1 MKLGVQPN
9 MRLVLVGLVAVT
21 LTACDLKTAFTGNV
35 EVVARA
41 GELELPSDT
50 LAAILAEGKWPV
62 QGTLAEMFAHHWVEF
77 ALVGQR
83 FAQGDSLLDSAS
95 VYHAM
100 WPDATQWLVDYY
112 HDSVVAGRLVM
123 DSATVDSAY
132 QAGEHRIIYHIMIK
146 TRPDMSPPERQ
157 DALLRADGLLSRLSA
172 GMPWEQANE
181 QNEDPVAQRDGGSI
195 GILERGTAAPEFEE
209 VAYRLRPDEVSD
221 LVETRFGFH
230 IIWRPA
236 LAGLW
241 DEYEAAVEETL
252 LLRLEDVFLA
262 ELEERW
268 NVRVRSNAPKW
279 MRESASAP
287 LQTFKSKKV
296 LGNYRDG
303 EFTTADFVRWL
314 QVLPEPV
321 HMSVSTA
328 PDEQLMEL
336 ARTLVR
342 NEVLILEAKEAGTT
356 YREGDFAGLQ
366 ERVRWELDKVREGM
380 QFDSAFAD
388 AASGEERLLA
398 VNDAILDFYHRMAT
412 DRGRSVVVPAFVAD
426 KLRHEM
432 DWEVSAVG
440 LDQVMER
447 AELLRAELV
456 ARGAW
461 PPELPPVSVG
471 VPTEPDSSRSDANE

>member
-1 MKLGVQPN
+1 

-50 LAAILAEGKWPV
+50 LAAILAEGKWQV
-62 QGTLAEMFAHHWVEF
+62 RGTLAEMFAHRWVEF

-100 WPDATQWLVDYY
+100 WPDATQWLVDEY
-112 HDSVVAGRLVM
+112 HDSVVAGRIVM

-132 QAGEHRIIYHIMIK
+132 QAGEDRIIYHIMIK

-157 DALLRADGLLSRLSA
+157 EARVRANRLLSRLGTGLS
-172 GMPWEQANE
+172 WEEANE
-181 QNEDPVAQRDGGSI
+181 QNEDPVAKREGGSI
-195 GILERGTAAPEFEE
+195 GVLVRGTAAPEFEE
-209 VAYRLRPDEVSD
+209 VAFRLQPGGVSD
-221 LVETRFGFH
+221 VVETQFGLH

-236 LAGLW
+236 LERVW
-241 DEYEAAVEETL
+241 DEYEAAVEEEL
-252 LLRLEDVFLA
+252 LGRLEDVFLA
-262 ELEERW
+262 EL
-268 NVRVRSNAPKW
+268 VV
-279 MRESASAP
+279 
-287 LQTFKSKKV
+287 
-296 LGNYRDG
+296 GNYRGG

-342 NEVLILEAKEAGTT
+342 NEVLILEAKEAGTN
-356 YREGDFAGLQ
+356 YREGDFASLQ
-366 ERVRWELDKVREGM
+366 QRLRYELDRVRQVLP
-380 QFDSAFAD
+380 FDSAFAGLTTD
-388 AASGEERLLA
+388 EERLQAVAEVILA
-398 VNDAILDFYHRMAT
+398 YYHTMAT
-412 DRGRSVVVPAFVAD
+412 SRIRSVVIPAFVAD
-426 KLRHEM
+426 KLRHDM
-432 DWEVSAVG
+432 DWEVSSVG
-440 LDQVMER
+440 LDQVVER
-447 AELLRAELV
+447 ADLLRAELV
-456 ARGAW
+456 ASGAW
-461 PPELPPVSVG
+461 PPPSEPASVG
-471 VPTEPDSSRSDANE
+471 IDASPDSSGNDPNE